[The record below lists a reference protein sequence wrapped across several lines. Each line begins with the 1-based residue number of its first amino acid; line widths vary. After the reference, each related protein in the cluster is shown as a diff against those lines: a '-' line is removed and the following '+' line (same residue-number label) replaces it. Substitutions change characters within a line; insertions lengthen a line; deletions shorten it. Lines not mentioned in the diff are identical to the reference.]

1 MTTILS
7 TEAIKGVLLAL
18 LDPGPETSWPV
29 SVCLPA
35 RLSQLGWESG
45 LEPTEIR
52 IYDFSRGF
60 QKRTTTLTQNEE
72 IFPVGGSGSELLT

>member
-1 MTTILS
+1 MDQVGPDPYWLLWDMQT
-7 TEAIKGVLLAL
+7 GVLLAL

-29 SVCLPA
+29 SVCLPG

-60 QKRTTTLTQNEE
+60 QKRTTTLTQN
-72 IFPVGGSGSELLT
+72 